1 MKVYGYILIIFF
13 FIIIPARVYYLIY
26 KNKTNHKEGF
36 QSFQKYKEGFQS
48 LEDCKKLGYPHDFC
62 MRAPIESYI
71 NTKNDSS
78 SIIGRFKPK
87 MFNRF

>member
-13 FIIIPARVYYLIY
+13 FIIIPARIYYLIF
-26 KNKTNHKEGF
+26 KNNTNR
-36 QSFQKYKEGFQS
+36 KEGFQS

-71 NTKNDSS
+71 NTNNDSS

-87 MFNRF
+87 IFNRF